1 MHRVDITQKAYSKK
15 LADLTDQRSQ
25 IVRKIQDR
33 STWAAAKSAEY
44 RDIVNNDNFCEENSP
59 LREQAR
65 LMSGEVEMRF
75 REILEWE
82 NELMAEKG
90 DHFDR
95 GTSEMGRGES
105 FETPPSSMRNKR

>member
-33 STWAAAKSAEY
+33 STWTAAKSAEY
-44 RDIVNNDNFCEENSP
+44 SGIVNDDNFCEEKSP

-65 LMSGEVEMRF
+65 LMSGEVEMRSH
-75 REILEWE
+75 EVLEWE
-82 NELMAEKG
+82 NELMDLRKEITSTEEYLRWVAESHSK
-90 DHFDR
+90 HHQAA
-95 GTSEMGRGES
+95 
-105 FETPPSSMRNKR
+105 